1 MKYFFMSDTHGV
13 HPKNVMLALSDK
25 GFKNENKSHK
35 VVVAGDITDGLGC
48 DGQLIDYF
56 MQLEKQGQLI
66 AVKGNHD
73 KWTYEGRNRIRH
85 MLNDNQ
91 AKWLK
96 KLPYQLENEHFL
108 LAHGMWLKPEWVRE
122 SGYLSSWG
130 SPCLIG
136 RPQHD
141 WWQWTQVEYRE
152 FYDKFKHI
160 DEYEQALNK
169 PLYIGHFWPSIVD
182 GYLGEKEEWNDLAL
196 KIKTDDQG
204 LITYGKINWVDG
216 DILHS
221 TTNEVKIKVV
231 EY

>member
-1 MKYFFMSDTHGV
+1 MSDTHGV
-13 HPKNVMLALSDK
+13 HPKNVMLALVDK
-25 GFKNENKSHK
+25 GFENENKHHK

-48 DGQLIDYF
+48 DGQLIDYLR
-56 MQLEKQGQLI
+56 QIEKQGQLI

-73 KWTYEGRNRIRH
+73 KWTYDYKNHVAH
-85 MLNDNQ
+85 MLNDGQ
-91 AKWLK
+91 IKWLK
-96 KLPYQLENEHFL
+96 DLPYQIKTEHFL

-122 SGYLSSWG
+122 SEYLSSWG

-136 RPQHD
+136 KQPDD
-141 WWQWTQVEYRE
+141 WWYWTITEWQE

-169 PLYIGHFWPSIVD
+169 PLYIGHFWPSIVK
-182 GYLGEKEEWNDLAL
+182 EKL
-196 KIKTDDQG
+196 KSDKLITDEQG
-204 LITYGKINWVDG
+204 LVTYGKINWVDG